1 MPDPITKGQIPA
13 RPDLSQITDPAAK
26 VAIENLYTGWEFRNG
41 LTGKGDQRFI
51 TKAEA
56 AKNLADAIAN
66 LPNSQP
72 STVNVSQGD
81 TTTPASDF
89 TTYLQLTDP
98 PQSSISGEQ
107 NGWAADITL
116 TTGNLF
122 AVGSHSHL
130 ISMGS
135 HAGVLFGNSTEVY
148 NSTTK
153 TPGSPTQLFGA
164 VHTVLNLVYHGN
176 APFHAG
182 VWAIFRNRL
191 VGQTT
196 PVNGAPPPSQSYN
209 KNTAAFRIDSAG
221 RGSNG
226 AITCGWEKGI
236 YFAPGSI
243 DRSGPGPNAVAIDM
257 IDLASIYPGSIQSM
271 IALPSD
277 TYMSFSSDK
286 TSSRLGF
293 QGATGKLRFTE
304 NFGGAETE
312 YASLQPKFG
321 MTIGAS
327 LGPQG
332 YWFDQNYSVGLLY
345 TPSFGNSG
353 PALYAQT
360 SGGGLGWI
368 LGFNGV
374 FYGNDPSLSHYVDLN
389 GPNGS
394 VLAFTS
400 GGKTAPPQNLTT
412 IVNWAGVTI
421 DGIRFCMPL
430 YR

>member
-13 RPDLSQITDPAAK
+13 RPDLSQIQDPAAK

-51 TKAEA
+51 TKQEA
-56 AKNLADAIAN
+56 AKNLADALAN

-130 ISMGS
+130 VSMGGHS
-135 HAGVLFGNSTEVY
+135 GVLFGVTSEVY

-196 PVNGAPPPSQSYN
+196 PVNGAPPPSQAYN
-209 KNTAAFRIDSAG
+209 KNTAAFRVDSAG

-243 DRSGPGPNAVAIDM
+243 DRSGPSANAIVIDM
-257 IDLASIYPGSIQSM
+257 TDLASIYPGNIQSM
-271 IALPSD
+271 IALPDD

-293 QGATGKLRFTE
+293 QGATGKLLLQNSNTGETVSLHSKWGFTV
-304 NFGGAETE
+304 NAGLGG
-312 YASLQPKFG
+312 PG
-321 MTIGAS
+321 
-327 LGPQG
+327 G
-332 YWFDQNYSVGLLY
+332 YWFDQTYDVGLLY
-345 TPSFGNSG
+345 TPSLNGSG
-353 PALYAQT
+353 PALYAQAPG
-360 SGGGLGWI
+360 SGLGWI

-374 FYGNDPSLSHYVDLN
+374 FYGNDPSLSHYLDLN
-389 GPNGS
+389 AGHDS

-400 GGKTAPPQNLTT
+400 GSKTAPPQNLTS
-412 IVNWAGVTI
+412 IANWMGVTI
-421 DGIRFCMPL
+421 DGIRFCAAL